1 MNLNESVGQTSD
13 SERVI
18 RLVRPSVVALCGPAA
33 CGKSAFAARHFRPT
47 QIISSDRCRALVCDD
62 EQDQRFQ
69 TQAFALL
76 HFLVEQRLGVN
87 RLCVVDSTALR
98 SEEHTSELQS
108 QSNLVCRLL
117 LEKKKNNN

>member
-1 MNLNESVGQTSD
+1 MNLNESAGQTGN

-76 HFLVEQRLGVN
+76 HFLV
-87 RLCVVDSTALR
+87 R

-108 QSNLVCRLL
+108 PIDSSYAVF
-117 LEKKKNNN
+117 